1 MSQIKNKGIAVA
13 LVKTEKPK
21 ITIKFLGSSNGESLP
36 RVGCDC
42 GQCVSKDKKD
52 TRLRSSLLINKK
64 ILVDATPDVLQELTK
79 SQIDK
84 LELVL
89 ITHDH
94 RDHCGGIKDI
104 LKNRPNLEIVRLKPG
119 QHFKWEGIEFYAFK
133 VMHSPSIVT
142 VGLEIGPVIYIPDVS
157 NLDCATKYLKE
168 SKIAILDG
176 SVLNRS
182 TLGHLAI
189 NEIIVQTKNMRN
201 LRKIYFSHNGH
212 TKMTHKEMVKI
223 VKALGDERY
232 SLAYDGLELTV

>member
-1 MSQIKNKGIAVA
+1 MKNKGIAVA

-21 ITIKFLGSSNGESLP
+21 ITIKFLGTSNGESLP

-42 GQCVSKDKKD
+42 AQCVSKDKKD
-52 TRLRSSLLINKK
+52 TRLRSSLLVNRK
-64 ILVDATPDVLQELTK
+64 ILIDATPDILKELTK
-79 SQIDK
+79 TQIEK

-94 RDHCGGIKDI
+94 SDHCGGIKDI
-104 LKNRPNLEIVRLKPG
+104 LKIKPNLEIVRLKPG

-133 VMHSPSIVT
+133 VMHSLSIVT
-142 VGLEIGPVIYIPDVS
+142 VGLEMGPVVYIPDVN
-157 NLDCATKYLKE
+157 NLITATKYFKE

-176 SVLNRS
+176 SVINRS

-189 NEIIVQTKNMRN
+189 NEIIAQTKNLRN

-212 TKMTHKEMVKI
+212 TKRTHKEMVKT

-232 SLAYDGLELTV
+232 SLAYDGLELNI